1 MRVLE
6 RHRIQRDDRP
16 ANSAVVVGVDDSPA
30 GRLAAEYAVVEAELR
45 RWNLHLLHVQPAGA
59 ARYAPGDRGAR
70 LLEQTAGRVHECAPA
85 VAVSGHLAVGA
96 AATVLLEELSDTD
109 MVVVGH
115 HRGPAHASFGLRIE
129 ERVAALHRGPAL
141 VVPESAGSPG
151 TGFVDRPV
159 VVLAD
164 ARSRTPAVG
173 FARTE
178 AMLRGCELVVLHAP
192 GDVAGEP
199 AQALVEASQRAA
211 VVVIDRHGAG
221 ATTMLVGPVGRALVQ
236 EAACP
241 VFLIG

>member
-6 RHRIQRDDRP
+6 RHRDQRDERP
-16 ANSAVVVGVDDSPA
+16 ANGAVVVGVDDSPA

-59 ARYAPGDRGAR
+59 ARYAGDRGAR
-70 LLEQTAGRVHECAPA
+70 LLERMAGRVNECAPA

-115 HRGPAHASFGLRIE
+115 HGGPARTAFGLRIE

-141 VVPESAGSPG
+141 VVPESAGPPG
-151 TGFVDRPV
+151 TGFFDRPV

-164 ARSRTPAVG
+164 GRSRTPAVG

-199 AQALVEASQRAA
+199 AHALVEASQRAA
-211 VVVIDRHGAG
+211 VVVIDRHDAG
-221 ATTMLVGPVGRALVQ
+221 ATTSLVGPVGRALVR

>member
-1 MRVLE
+1 
-6 RHRIQRDDRP
+6 
-16 ANSAVVVGVDDSPA
+16 
-30 GRLAAEYAVVEAELR
+30 
-45 RWNLHLLHVQPAGA
+45 LHVQPAGA

-70 LLEQTAGRVHECAPA
+70 LLERMAGRVRECAPA

-109 MVVVGH
+109 LVVVGH
-115 HRGPAHASFGLRIE
+115 HSGPAHVPFGHRIE

-151 TGFVDRPV
+151 TGLADRPV

-164 ARSRTPAVG
+164 AGRCTPALG

-178 AMLRGCELVVLHAP
+178 AMLRGCELIVLPAP
-192 GDVAGEP
+192 GDGAGGS
-199 AQALVEASQRAA
+199 AQALLDASQQAA
-211 VVVIDRHGAG
+211 AVVIDRHGAD
-221 ATTMLVGPVGRALVQ
+221 ATATLAGQVGRALLR